1 MKFKRG
7 SDISNGELQTAAV
20 VYRKR
25 FPWSN
30 LYPFFQVDLVS
41 TIHIADKEHV
51 LLCLNMV
58 FSFLWCCLRLITDG
72 AGNWYHADLGLWDF
86 QVTSASWS
94 LGLVMKSKI

>member
-7 SDISNGELQTAAV
+7 SDISSGELQTAAV

-25 FPWSN
+25 FPWSI

-72 AGNWYHADLGLWDF
+72 VSDL
-86 QVTSASWS
+86 
-94 LGLVMKSKI
+94 I